1 MPAFS
6 YQARDETGRLVKGV
20 LEAESQV
27 ALADRL
33 RRMGYGVTRME
44 EAGSGLSRLEHLRFG
59 RVLNEEDLLLVCV
72 QLSNLVEV
80 GLPLVAALQTVT
92 EQAGSAALRE
102 AIEAV
107 AREIE
112 GGSHFSDA
120 LQRHTDVFPKL
131 MVSMAAV
138 GEASGKLDLVL
149 TRFANLLERDLAL
162 RRTVQAALTYPVFL
176 LVISTGLI
184 LFMVTFV
191 VPQFTALFSK
201 AGLVLP
207 APTRLLSA
215 IGTTLRY
222 HLGWLIG
229 AGLLLVLGA
238 GLALRQ
244 PAVRRR
250 IDRWLWKSPIVGP
263 VIQHS
268 VIARF
273 ARNLATLI
281 GSGVPILSALDAA
294 KEVAQNQVM
303 VEELDR
309 VRSSV
314 EQGERIAA
322 TLAVGKVFRP
332 DVIQMI
338 RVGEETGRLDTLL
351 DKVADFYDLRLGF
364 FLKQMSTLLEPVL
377 LAGMGGIVAFLMA
390 SLLLPMFDLVG
401 VLQKGGFR

>member
-1 MPAFS
+1 MATFR
-6 YQARDETGRLVKGV
+6 YQARDEAGRMVKGL
-20 LEAESQV
+20 LEADSQV
-27 ALADRL
+27 ALAERL
-33 RRMGYGVTRME
+33 RRMGYLVTRME
-44 EAGSGLSRLEHLRFG
+44 EAGSGLSRLEQLRFG
-59 RVLNEEDLLLVCV
+59 RAVNEEDLLLVCI
-72 QLSNLVEV
+72 QLSNLVEA

-92 EQAGSAALRE
+92 EQAGSAVLRD

-107 AREIE
+107 VREIE
-112 GGSHFSDA
+112 GGARFSDA
-120 LQRHTDVFPKL
+120 LQRHPDVFPKL

-138 GEASGKLDLVL
+138 GEASGKLDVILI
-149 TRFANLLERDLAL
+149 RFANLLERDLAL
-162 RRTVQAALTYPVFL
+162 RRTVQAALTYPAFL

-191 VPQFTALFSK
+191 VPQFTVLFSK

-215 IGTTLRY
+215 IGMTLRY

-229 AGLLLVLGA
+229 AVLLLVLGT
-238 GLALRQ
+238 GWMFCR
-244 PAVRRR
+244 PSVRRR
-250 IDRWLWKSPIVGP
+250 LDRFLWKAPLVGP

-273 ARNLATLI
+273 ARNLATLV
-281 GSGVPILSALDAA
+281 GSGVPILAALNAA

-309 VRSSV
+309 ARSSV
-314 EQGERIAA
+314 ERGERIAA

>member
-1 MPAFS
+1 MAAFS
-6 YQARDETGRLVKGV
+6 YQARDEAGRMVKGL
-20 LEAESQV
+20 LEADSQA
-27 ALADRL
+27 ALAERL
-33 RRMGYGVTRME
+33 RRMGYLVTRME

-59 RVLNEEDLLLVCV
+59 RVVNEEDLLLVCV

-112 GGSHFSDA
+112 GGAHFSDA

-162 RRTVQAALTYPVFL
+162 RRTVQAALTYPAFL

-215 IGTTLRY
+215 IGMTLRY

-244 PAVRRR
+244 PAVRHRF
-250 IDRWLWKSPIVGP
+250 DRLLWKTPIVGP

-281 GSGVPILSALDAA
+281 GSGVSILSALDAA

-314 EQGERIAA
+314 ERGERIAA

-351 DKVADFYDLRLGF
+351 DKVADFYDLRLRF